1 MCILLY
7 YLANKTMTMMMVSWL
22 NLEIGHGDF
31 VDVVV
36 VGASHLCEQL
46 GQGTRHDAGVVVSAK
61 HRVRLPGT

>member
-1 MCILLY
+1 
-7 YLANKTMTMMMVSWL
+7 MTMMMVSWL